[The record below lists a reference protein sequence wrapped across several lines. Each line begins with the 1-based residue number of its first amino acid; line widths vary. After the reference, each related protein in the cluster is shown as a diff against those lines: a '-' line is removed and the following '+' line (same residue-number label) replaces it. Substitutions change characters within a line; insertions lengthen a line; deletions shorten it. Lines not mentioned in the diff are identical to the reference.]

1 MVQGVPF
8 FEKPKGFYLA
18 AYHQGPYELT
28 GETYQKMIDYAKEH
42 HIKLSGYSFEEG
54 MLDELVVSSTEDLL
68 LKISIGVQEVP
79 CALF

>member
-1 MVQGVPF
+1 
-8 FEKPKGFYLA
+8 KPKGIYLA
-18 AYHQGPYELT
+18 AYHQGSYELT

>member
-1 MVQGVPF
+1 M
-8 FEKPKGFYLA
+8 
-18 AYHQGPYELT
+18 
-28 GETYQKMIDYAKEH
+28 MDYAKEH
-42 HIKLSGYSFEEG
+42 HITLSGYSFEEG